1 MHTAAQKGPL
11 NTAVTVIA
19 HPPSRWL
26 ISQFYHRHCHLKLQ
40 MIILMMISKQRKGE
54 EKALLVTC
62 NMHNGIKS
70 FLKQH
75 SNFQIF
81 TRFYVNFVSKKV
93 QKLRKYIFREFR
105 DNSKLET
112 NENAPLGMI

>member
-1 MHTAAQKGPL
+1 
-11 NTAVTVIA
+11 
-19 HPPSRWL
+19 
-26 ISQFYHRHCHLKLQ
+26 
-40 MIILMMISKQRKGE
+40 MISKQRKGE
-54 EKALLVTC
+54 EKALLVMYLQHTQL
-62 NMHNGIKS
+62 HNGVKS

-81 TRFYVNFVSKKV
+81 TRFYVNFVSKNSAK
-93 QKLRKYIFREFR
+93 QMKYIFREFR

>member
-1 MHTAAQKGPL
+1 
-11 NTAVTVIA
+11 
-19 HPPSRWL
+19 
-26 ISQFYHRHCHLKLQ
+26 

-62 NMHNGIKS
+62 NLHNGVIS

-75 SNFQIF
+75 SIFQIF
-81 TRFYVNFVSKKV
+81 ARFYVNFLSKKQL
-93 QKLRKYIFREFR
+93 QKLSKYIFSEFP

>member
-1 MHTAAQKGPL
+1 
-11 NTAVTVIA
+11 
-19 HPPSRWL
+19 
-26 ISQFYHRHCHLKLQ
+26 

-62 NMHNGIKS
+62 NMHNGVKS

-105 DNSKLET
+105 DHSKLET